1 MNALPPAS
9 TIPFSLCVYCGSRTG
24 SDAQFARAAD
34 AVGHW
39 LGQQGGRLVYGGG
52 NNGLMGRVA
61 HAVLEAGGTVL
72 GIIPQA
78 LVNLEVAKTD
88 CTELKVVQTMHER
101 KALMMENAD
110 AFLAL
115 PGGIGTFEELFEVW
129 AWRQL
134 GYHSKPMGLL
144 NINSY
149 YDQLLGFLAHSVE
162 SGFVSDHQMNHL
174 LVDSQHDPLL
184 VALQRAAANQPH
196 TVHTTQI

>member
-1 MNALPPAS
+1 MTLLSPRTA
-9 TIPFSLCVYCGSRTG
+9 TPFSLCVYCGSRTG
-24 SDAQFARAAD
+24 NDAEFIRTAE

-39 LGQQGGRLVYGGG
+39 LGQQGGQLVYGGG

-61 HAVLEAGGTVL
+61 HAVLETGGTVL

-88 CTELKVVQTMHER
+88 CTELQVVKTMHER
-101 KALMMENAD
+101 KARMMENAH

-134 GYHSKPMGLL
+134 GYHNKPMGLL
-144 NINSY
+144 NTQGY
-149 YDQLLGFLAHSVE
+149 YDQLLGFLTHSTE
-162 SGFVSDHQMNHL
+162 AGFVSDQQMGHL
-174 LVDSQHDPLL
+174 LVGSEHASLL
-184 VALQRAAANQPH
+184 ATLQQTALGQSLAVRTDQL
-196 TVHTTQI
+196 